1 MGLKWDSPEF
11 WAAVKWDHAA
21 VSCYGRSY
29 LYEAKPERGSSGYY
43 LNYCKTH
50 VIDILVIEN
59 VPKKEDWEE
68 SLICRPA
75 VRGSD
80 EYWAN
85 APAWA
90 NWAVVMES
98 GYDYWSESE
107 PMQVDG
113 DWWLQASAMVSARK
127 DLSADNWRNSK
138 IQRPYA
144 WKPPDENTPVDTP
157 VFERDFVDQ
166 KWKAS
171 HTASSGRVW
180 IDGRTSHTSATTI
193 GRNQIVLADP
203 IDPSRVP
210 PTDLLV
216 GLET

>member
-1 MGLKWDSPEF
+1 MDYGSDRMWEDLDESIVATAVDVDGKPFGFPEEPT
-11 WAAVKWDHAA
+11 K
-21 VSCYGRSY
+21 G
-29 LYEAKPERGSSGYY
+29 
-43 LNYCKTH
+43 
-50 VIDILVIEN
+50 
-59 VPKKEDWEE
+59 EDVWCDGGAFISLHCLALANIPPWEE
-68 SLICRPA
+68 SLRTRPV

-144 WKPPDENTPVDTP
+144 WKPPDENTPADTP
-157 VFERDFVDQ
+157 VFERDFVHQ

-180 IDGRTSHTSATTI
+180 IDGCTSHTSATTI

-203 IDPSRVP
+203 NDPSRVP